1 MEVSQGLKNKANEM
15 KQETINAARDLVTD
29 VNCLL
34 GKCKNKTQEDKLKF
48 ESNKVLNSNG
58 FESKKYIDDPFLQMQ
73 LVKNSD
79 QEVEIGQNRGS
90 FVSFKFSNIFINF

>member
-1 MEVSQGLKNKANEM
+1 MEVSQGLKNKANGM

-48 ESNKVLNSNG
+48 ESNKVLNSKG
-58 FESKKYIDDPFLQMQ
+58 FESKKYIDDPYLQMQ

-79 QEVEIGQNRGS
+79 QEVEIGQNPGS